1 MPIKRLAVPAAK
13 PDVSS
18 SRDQDK
24 DWSPETPE
32 EAAAREAYR
41 QEDMLAKQP
50 GIPDAE
56 LDKLIAQ
63 QQARADAL
71 DPVPGELGKS
81 NWTAPSHEQAEARIA
96 GQRASGA
103 SHRNSSSGGETK
115 RRDLF
120 QEVTDKMIQAIEEGT
135 APWQQPWRGRLGW
148 PENPTTGKPYHGINV
163 LLLSNAGYQDPRWCS
178 YEQAKK
184 SGWQVRSGEKASR
197 IYFYK
202 PLQKE
207 TGELDPATALPIMK
221 LVPVFRS
228 YPVFNL
234 SQIDN
239 APKVDTGVRH
249 ETVLDDVT
257 EQTILEI
264 VEATGVE
271 IVSGRTRAA
280 YSPKA
285 DQIVMPAKNTF
296 KSDAHYYAA
305 LLHELAHWTGH
316 ESRLNRAFSFD
327 RESASYARE
336 ELRAEMASAMLSMQL
351 GIPAGIENHEGYVA
365 EYLKILRGDKKEIF
379 RAAKDAETISR
390 FILRYSPEHKVRL
403 EDEVR
408 EQAQAA
414 TDAGSPDEFFD
425 ASLFDDFE
433 AETPALRP

>member
-1 MPIKRLAVPAAK
+1 MAIKRLAVPGTK
-13 PDVSS
+13 PQVTPRNEIDHI
-18 SRDQDK
+18 
-24 DWSPETPE
+24 ETPE

-41 QEDMLAKQP
+41 QDDMLGKQS

-56 LDKLIAQ
+56 LDRLLAQ
-63 QQARADAL
+63 QQARIDAREQ
-71 DPVPGELGKS
+71 PG
-81 NWTAPSHEQAEARIA
+81 ARRTNA
-96 GQRASGA
+96 GSASA
-103 SHRNSSSGGETK
+103 RRNGGDAK

-120 QEVTDKMIQAIEEGT
+120 QEVTDQMIQAIEEGT

-163 LLLSNAGYQDPRWCS
+163 LLLSNVGYQDPRWCS

-184 SGWQVRSGEKASR
+184 NGWQVRGGEKASR

-202 PLQKE
+202 PMRKNTE
-207 TGELDPATALPIMK
+207 ELDPVTALPIVK
-221 LVPVFRS
+221 TVPVFRS

-239 APKVDTGVRH
+239 APKLETGVDH
-249 ETVLDDVT
+249 EIVLDDVT
-257 EQTILEI
+257 EQTILDMI
-264 VEATGVE
+264 EATGVE

-285 DQIVMPAKNTF
+285 DQIVMPAKDTF

-316 ESRLNRAFSFD
+316 ESRLNRPFSFD
-327 RESASYARE
+327 RSSEAYARE

-351 GIPAGIENHEGYVA
+351 GIPAGVENHEGYVA

-390 FILRYSPEHKVRL
+390 FILRYNPDLKIRL

-408 EQAQAA
+408 DQARAA
-414 TDAGSPDEFFD
+414 ADAGAPDEFFD
-425 ASLFDDFE
+425 ASLFEDFE
-433 AETPALRP
+433 AETPAFRP

>member
-1 MPIKRLAVPAAK
+1 MAIKRLVMPGARPDAAPRNEPGWK
-13 PDVSS
+13 
-18 SRDQDK
+18 
-24 DWSPETPE
+24 PETPE

-41 QEDMLAKQP
+41 QDDMLGKQS

-56 LDKLIAQ
+56 LDKLLAQ
-63 QQARADAL
+63 QRARADAL

-81 NWTAPSHEQAEARIA
+81 NWTAPSHEQAEPRIA

-103 SHRNSSSGGETK
+103 RRNGGDIK

-120 QEVTDKMIQAIEEGT
+120 QEVTYQMMQAIEEGT

-163 LLLSNAGYQDPRWCS
+163 LLLSNSGFQDPRWCS

-184 SGWQVRSGEKASR
+184 NGWQVRGGEKSSR

-207 TGELDPATALPIMK
+207 TGELDLATALPIMK
-221 LVPVFRS
+221 TVPVFRS

-234 SQIDN
+234 SQMDN
-239 APKVDTGVRH
+239 APKLETGVQH
-249 ETVLDDVT
+249 ETILDDVT

-271 IVSGRTRAA
+271 IVSGRTRAV

-285 DQIVMPAKNTF
+285 DQIAMPAKNTF

-327 RESASYARE
+327 RNSESYARE

-351 GIPAGIENHEGYVA
+351 GIPAGVENHEGYVA

-390 FILRYSPEHKVRL
+390 FILRYNPDLKIRL
-403 EDEVR
+403 EEEVSD
-408 EQAQAA
+408 QAQAA
-414 TDAGSPDEFFD
+414 SQAGAPDEFFD
-425 ASLFDDFE
+425 ASLFEDFE
-433 AETPALRP
+433 AEAPAFRP